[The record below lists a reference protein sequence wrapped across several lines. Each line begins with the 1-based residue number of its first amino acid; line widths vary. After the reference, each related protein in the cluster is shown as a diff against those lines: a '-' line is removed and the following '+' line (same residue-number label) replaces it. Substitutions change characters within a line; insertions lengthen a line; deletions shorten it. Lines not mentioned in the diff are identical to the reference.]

1 MNELEKKDLD
11 SVTEQDLVNLIAQQD
26 IGSFAESLL
35 KQIQADG
42 GEDAMDMN
50 DIKPEVAGE
59 TPPHSSGDQD
69 RQEPEIGPKISTL
82 DIPTKLESVKSNVP
96 VKLSVNINMKGSEI
110 VDACANFAKRDI
122 TISKV
127 LDAAHALPNVPEK
140 PTAKLKK
147 EELLP
152 PTPSVYLDNKKD
164 AFSPQLQV
172 WARNDLKVQT
182 RKLAK

>member
-69 RQEPEIGPKISTL
+69 RQEPEIGPKIVS
-82 DIPTKLESVKSNVP
+82 
-96 VKLSVNINMKGSEI
+96 G
-110 VDACANFAKRDI
+110 AKRCQ
-122 TISKV
+122 S
-127 LDAAHALPNVPEK
+127 
-140 PTAKLKK
+140 
-147 EELLP
+147 
-152 PTPSVYLDNKKD
+152 
-164 AFSPQLQV
+164 
-172 WARNDLKVQT
+172 
-182 RKLAK
+182 